1 MESRRK
7 FCVCFVQ
14 NYCLEGCGKEATS
27 EVEVSQSRL
36 CRYSSHVLDHKGGKG
51 GGLCGCAKET
61 MCEVEV
67 RRQVC

>member
-1 MESRRK
+1 MCSMESRRK

-27 EVEVSQSRL
+27 EVEVSLLLSQFLIIR
-36 CRYSSHVLDHKGGKG
+36 GGGG

-61 MCEVEV
+61 TCEVEV